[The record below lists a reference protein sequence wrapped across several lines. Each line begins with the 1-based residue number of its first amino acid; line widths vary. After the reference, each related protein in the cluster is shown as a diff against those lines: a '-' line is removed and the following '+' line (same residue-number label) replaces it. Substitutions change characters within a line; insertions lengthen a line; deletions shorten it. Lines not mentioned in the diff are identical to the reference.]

1 MEALTDGGPLWQ
13 LLHRESPTHLYHY
26 TGPAGAIGIL
36 QSRKLWAGR
45 PADMN
50 DATEQLLAQEYAEL
64 ELRRLNFPTNS
75 FGEGMVEYALDMLRL
90 RRPVLLSASRVY
102 TVSLTSEGD
111 SLEQWRAYCPRSGG
125 VALGF
130 QSEHL
135 RLVAADQGYL
145 LAPCVYD
152 TETHLALVRQI
163 VKHHLVLWNERRALE
178 LPREGISGHLV
189 NNLIEDLERFAPL
202 IKHGS
207 FSAEH
212 EWRLISPHS
221 SETHD
226 LQYRQIAG
234 PSGIKVFL
242 EFDLLTDAHPEM
254 LAVAPEDSGAYRP
267 DQQPFVP
274 VIGPSLDFAGMHEAI
289 RTLIP
294 KEFGWVAVVGQT
306 ESPYR

>member
-1 MEALTDGGPLWQ
+1 MEALTDGGPLWA

-36 QSRKLWAGR
+36 QSRTLWAGR

-64 ELRRLNFPTNS
+64 ELRRLDFPVGS

-90 RRPVLLSASRVY
+90 RRPVSLSASRVY

-163 VKHHLVLWNERRALE
+163 VKHHLILWNERRALN

-189 NNLIEDLERFAPL
+189 NDFIEDLERFAPL

-226 LQYRQIAG
+226 LQSRHVAG
-234 PSGIKVFL
+234 PTGIKVFL
-242 EFDLLTDAHPEM
+242 EFDLLTEAHPEM
-254 LAVAPEDSGAYRP
+254 LVGAPDESGAYRI
-267 DQQPFVP
+267 DQQAFIP
-274 VIGPSLDFAGMHEAI
+274 VIGPSLDSAGMHEAI
-289 RTLIP
+289 RTLVP
-294 KEFGWVAVVGQT
+294 KEFGWIAMVGQT